1 MQGMKL
7 KDLGTGERI
16 QGLGLGV
23 EIPGLGYGSVCGAW
37 VWEARLKVSVLEDII
52 SMNSRRSVLLI

>member
-7 KDLGTGERI
+7 KDLGTGESI
-16 QGLGLGV
+16 WGLGLGV
-23 EIPGLGYGSVCGAW
+23 EILG